1 MKKTLLYT
9 SVAVLTTAATFTAVN
24 SQQNEMSFFITSEG
38 SGDGANLG
46 GLSGADAHCAALAG
60 AAGSSGKTWR
70 AYLSTHATSN
80 SPAINA
86 RERIGHGPWY
96 NFNGVEVAS
105 NVNVLHGPSNNL
117 NCLLYTSPSPRDL
130 STSRM
135 PSSA

>member
-9 SVAVLTTAATFTAVN
+9 TVAVLSTAATFTAVN

-70 AYLSTHATSN
+70 AYLSAHATSN

-96 NFNGVEVAS
+96 NSNGVEVAS
-105 NVNVLHGPSNNL
+105 NLNVLHGPSNN
-117 NCLLYTSPSPRDL
+117 
-130 STSRM
+130 
-135 PSSA
+135 